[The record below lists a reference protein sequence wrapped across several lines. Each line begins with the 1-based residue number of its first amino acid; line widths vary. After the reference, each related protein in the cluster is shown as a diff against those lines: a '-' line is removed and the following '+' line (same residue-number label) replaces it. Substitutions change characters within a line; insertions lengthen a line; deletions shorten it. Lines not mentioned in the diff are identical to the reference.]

1 MFTRHFRAW
10 PGGCGDKKLGS
21 NYGPTIRVQSRA
33 IKKGY
38 QQVLWLYGPD
48 HQVTEVG
55 TMNIFVFYL
64 DEFGGEN
71 IHFPFIKTL
80 FRYIFF
86 SDKVLVTPSLS
97 GLILPG
103 VTRQSI
109 LQLCEQWKEF
119 RVEQRTVTMG
129 EIVKL
134 QKSGRVSFSLIYLLS
149 IFRIYMIYTSYL
161 DSQHFVKII
170 KDKDIQPDDVF
181 VVFVNCNVESLY
193 AYSARNHQG

>member
-71 IHFPFIKTL
+71 VHFYLIKTL
-80 FRYIFF
+80 FTYLFF
-86 SDKVLVTPSLS
+86 FADKVLVTPSLS

-134 QKSGRVSFSLIYLLS
+134 QKSGRVSFSL
-149 IFRIYMIYTSYL
+149 
-161 DSQHFVKII
+161 
-170 KDKDIQPDDVF
+170 
-181 VVFVNCNVESLY
+181 
-193 AYSARNHQG
+193 